1 MERPLAPSDHEQIT
15 DNQRRMFWQSR
26 QVPFRVRALS
36 ALGAV
41 VSLLSTSAAEIAP
54 SSAGDS
60 FFEQKIRPVLAEH
73 CYKCHSAKESKF
85 KGGLALDSKMR
96 ALQGGDT
103 GPAIVP
109 SKPEAS
115 LLLTA
120 IRHADPDLEM
130 PPKEK
135 LPDEVIANF
144 EKWIKAGAPFPA
156 GAAEV
161 TELKPWWELIRA
173 EKFRA
178 PNQTVGEVVDHY
190 VTAKL
195 QDAKVQPASAA
206 SDANFIRRVTLDLA
220 GRIPTPGEVRDYESS
235 TERNKKQQLVDRLMA
250 SPAFE
255 RQQVAELDWLLM
267 DGKGGP
273 FREYLTRAVK
283 EKRGWDKIFREVM
296 TADATNSATKGTE
309 QFIKTRVA
317 NQDRLAND
325 VSVRFFGVNISC
337 AQCHDHP
344 QVLSWKQ
351 DHYYGMK
358 AFFNR
363 TFENGDFLGERDYGQ
378 VSFKPK
384 RGNTKR
390 APLMFITGEVMTEP
404 ESAEPDG
411 NAKKAE
417 KALLEEAKKNKVPP
431 PAPQFSRRAQLVEAG
446 LKQGENGYFARAI
459 VNQVWARFFGHGL
472 VMPVDQMHGQ
482 NAPSHPEL
490 LAWLARELVRRDY
503 DLRGL
508 VRGLVLSEAYAR
520 SSQWSGSPRPDAALY
535 AVAVPRA
542 LTPRQFGTSL
552 QIATARGAAFTNQA
566 ELETTVER
574 MEKDGN
580 SWASSFERPSFDF
593 QVSVEEALMF
603 SNSDKVEKELLKEDR
618 LLRDLLGAS
627 DSEKMIRAA
636 YQQVLFRAPQPDE
649 MKALRH
655 YVEQRSDRP
664 TDAIRQVVWAMMT
677 STEFRFNY

>member
-1 MERPLAPSDHEQIT
+1 MLCQPS
-15 DNQRRMFWQSR
+15 
-26 QVPFRVRALS
+26 PFLFRASAFL
-36 ALGAV
+36 ALGAAL
-41 VSLLSTSAAEIAP
+41 SLSSLGAAEVSPA
-54 SSAGDS
+54 STGDS
-60 FFEQKIRPVLAEH
+60 FFEQRIRPVLAEH

-85 KGGLALDSKMR
+85 KGGLALDSKER
-96 ALQGGDT
+96 ALHGGDT

-120 IRHADPDLEM
+120 IRHSDPDLEM

-144 EKWIKAGAPFPA
+144 EKWIKAGAPFPE

-161 TELKPWWELIRA
+161 VELKPWWETIAA
-173 EKFRA
+173 EKLRSV
-178 PNQTVGEVVDHY
+178 NQPVPEVVDHY
-190 VTAKL
+190 IAVKL
-195 QDAKVQPASAA
+195 QSAKVQPVSAA

-220 GRIPTPGEVRDYESS
+220 GRIPTPGEVREYESS
-235 TERNKKQQLVDRLMA
+235 SDRDKKQQLVDRLMA

-267 DGKGGP
+267 DGKGGA
-273 FREYLTRAVK
+273 FRDYLARAVK
-283 EKRGWDKIFREVM
+283 EKRGWDTIFREVM
-296 TADATNSATKGTE
+296 AADATNSATKGTE

-358 AFFNR
+358 AFFSR

-384 RGNTKR
+384 RGDTKR

-404 ESAEPDG
+404 ESTEPDDK
-411 NAKKAE
+411 AKKAE
-417 KALLEEAKKNKVPP
+417 KTRLEEAKKNKVPL

-446 LKQGENGYFARAI
+446 LKQGENGFFARAI

-482 NAPSHPEL
+482 NTPSHPEL
-490 LAWLARELVRRDY
+490 LAWLARDLVRRDY
-503 DLRGL
+503 DLGGL
-508 VRGLVLSEAYAR
+508 IRGLVLSEAYAR
-520 SSQWSGSPRPDAALY
+520 SSQWGGPQRPEPALY

-552 QIATARGAAFTNQA
+552 QIATSRGAAFTNRA
-566 ELETTVER
+566 ELEATVER
-574 MEKDGN
+574 MEKEGN
-580 SWASSFERPSFDF
+580 SWAGSFERPSFDF

-603 SNSDKVEKELLKEDR
+603 SNSEKVESQLLKEDR
-618 LLRDLLGAS
+618 LLRDLLGVS

-636 YQQVLFRAPQPDE
+636 YQQVFFRAPQPDE
-649 MKALRH
+649 MKALRQ
-655 YVEQRSDRP
+655 YVEQRSERP

>member
-1 MERPLAPSDHEQIT
+1 MAGPVIPSVSVRTTETISD
-15 DNQRRMFWQSR
+15 MLWQLS
-26 QVPFRVRALS
+26 QFLFRAS
-36 ALGAV
+36 AVVAFGAV
-41 VSLLSTSAAEIAP
+41 VSFFPGRAAEVSPA
-54 SSAGDS
+54 SVGDS

-73 CYKCHSAKESKF
+73 CYKCHSTKESKF
-85 KGGLALDSKMR
+85 KGGLALDSKER

-109 SKPEAS
+109 SKPGES

-120 IRHADPDLEM
+120 LRHADPDLEM

-135 LPDEVIANF
+135 LPEEVIANF

-156 GAAEV
+156 GAMEAI
-161 TELKPWWELIRA
+161 ELKPWWELIAPEKLRA
-173 EKFRA
+173 TDRPVA
-178 PNQTVGEVVDHY
+178 EVVDHY
-190 VTAKL
+190 VAAKL
-195 QDAKVQPASAA
+195 QDAKVRPAGAA

-235 TERNKKQQLVDRLMA
+235 SDQDKQRQLVDRLMA
-250 SPAFE
+250 SPAFD
-255 RQQVAELDWLLM
+255 RQQAAELDWLLM
-267 DGKGGP
+267 DGKGGA
-273 FREYLTRAVK
+273 FRDYLTRAVK

-296 TADATNSATKGTE
+296 AADATNGATKGTE

-317 NQDRLAND
+317 NPDRLAND

-358 AFFNR
+358 AFFSR

-384 RGNTKR
+384 RGDTKR
-390 APLMFITGEVMTEP
+390 ASLMFITGEVMTEP
-404 ESAEPDG
+404 DSAEPDDK
-411 NAKKAE
+411 AKKAE
-417 KALLEEAKKNKVPP
+417 KSLLEESKKNKVPP

-446 LKQGENGYFARAI
+446 LKQGENGFFARAI

-482 NAPSHPEL
+482 NTPSHPEL
-490 LAWLARELVRRDY
+490 LAWLARDLVRRDY

-520 SSQWSGSPRPDAALY
+520 SSQWTGTPRPEPALF

-552 QIATARGAAFTNQA
+552 QIATSRGSAFTNHA

-603 SNSDKVEKELLKEDR
+603 SNSEKVEKELLKEDR
-618 LLRDLLGAS
+618 LLRDLLSAN

-636 YQQVLFRAPQPDE
+636 YQQMLFRAPQPAE
-649 MKALRH
+649 MKALRQ